1 METFEVEFL
10 RTVNDDVKIWDPEVT
25 LKFFETK
32 TIWKIHSN

>member
-32 TIWKIHSN
+32 TI